1 MKFKINS
8 TIANISLSMLIKLLA
23 ALFGIVVSVILAR
36 VLGAVDLGVYQ
47 LSISILTTFTVIGKL
62 GLDNALLKFI
72 SFHHHNL
79 NWDKIRGLRR
89 NSFLITLVTSSII
102 VLVLNVMSEFIA
114 INIFNEPQLSLAL
127 KIISIAVFPLV
138 TIHLQAE
145 MLKGIGKIKTG
156 MFLQSAFITIVN
168 LAIIVFLYFWTELNL
183 STLLASYTASNVIVF
198 VVSLVLWKISCP
210 IVDKGSYP
218 NFSLKELLDASIPLM
233 WVSSFNLILS
243 YMDIYM
249 IGVFLSSE
257 AVGLYSIASK
267 IVLMSSMI
275 LVAFNGVLSPKFSV
289 LSSNNENKKL
299 EFLVQSSTLV
309 LTVISLFIY
318 IVLII
323 FNKPILGLFGS
334 EFIKSSGIFIV
345 LATGQFFVLA
355 TGPVGS
361 LLMMSGHVEFHKRN
375 MIISAIINL
384 LFNLVLIPIIGAI
397 GAAIATV
404 ISIVTKNILAV
415 VYVKKTLNINIYSNW
430 GKITKGALFKNGENL

>member
-1 MKFKINS
+1 MKFKING
-8 TIANISLSMLIKLLA
+8 TVANIYLSMLIKLSA
-23 ALFGIVVSVILAR
+23 AFFGVIVSIILAR
-36 VLGAVDLGVYQ
+36 LLGAEDLGVYQ

-72 SFHHHNL
+72 SFHHYNMD
-79 NWDKIRGLRR
+79 WDKIRGLRR

-102 VLVLNVMSEFIA
+102 VLVLIIMSDFIA
-114 INIFNEPQLSLAL
+114 IKIFHEPQLSLAL

-138 TIHLQAE
+138 SIHLHSE

-156 MFLQSAFITIVN
+156 MFMQSAFITIVN
-168 LAIIVFLYFWTELNL
+168 LAIIPFLYFWTELNL
-183 STLLASYTASNVIVF
+183 STLLASYSVSIILVF
-198 VVSLVLWKISCP
+198 VVSLVLWNKSCP
-210 IVDKGSYP
+210 IIYKQSDP

-275 LVAFNGVLSPKFSV
+275 LVAFNGVLSPKFSI
-289 LSSNNENKKL
+289 LSSNGEREKL
-299 EFLVQSSTLV
+299 EFLVQCSTLV

-318 IVLII
+318 IVLVI

-334 EFIKSSGIFIV
+334 EFIKSSGIFVV

-361 LLMMSGHVEFHKRN
+361 LLMMSGHAEFHKRN
-375 MIISAIINL
+375 IIISAVTNL
-384 LFNLVLIPIIGAI
+384 IFNLFLIPIMGAM

-404 ISIVTKNILAV
+404 ISIVIKNILAV
-415 VYVKKTLNINIYSNW
+415 VYVKKTLNINVYANW
-430 GKITKGALFKNGENL
+430 GKITKGALLKI